1 MEPPS
6 GDGVEGWNIELNG
19 GLAFFLPPTASWC
32 DAKIAENP
40 AGSVFE
46 EDTRMH
52 VHTHTHTHTEPWG
65 EGVSSLAHGFK
76 FKFKFKQ
83 HGSPYTPKQS
93 GEGSSAPEFN
103 AGSLCN
109 F

>member
-1 MEPPS
+1 MGAPRQA
-6 GDGVEGWNIELNG
+6 GVMLK
-19 GLAFFLPPTASWC
+19 S
-32 DAKIAENP
+32 AERTP

-52 VHTHTHTHTEPWG
+52 VHTHTHTHTQSHG
-65 EGVSSLAHGFK
+65 EKGVSSLAHGFK

-93 GEGSSAPEFN
+93 GEGSSAPEKFN
-103 AGSLCN
+103 AGSV
-109 F
+109 